1 MRIDGNTRLLAH
13 VGDPTSTFKAP
24 LIYNPY
30 FAKIG
35 FNGACVPMGVTAA
48 AFATAFPAIM
58 RFTNVDGALITMPHK
73 RTVVAMLAEAS
84 TAVRITGACNA
95 VRRLP
100 DGGLAGDMFDGE
112 GFVRALKRGG
122 RAVSGRS
129 ALIVGSGGVGSAIA
143 AALAAAGIGRMSLT
157 DKDMTLAE
165 ALAGRIAA
173 HYPAIRMSCGGAD
186 PAGHD
191 IVVNGTPLGMRD
203 GDPLPFDVARVDP
216 GAIVGEVVLKRA
228 MTPLLQAAAVRG
240 LAVQPGIDMLY
251 EQIPAYLAFFGMPV
265 ATAEELRE
273 IAPIGD

>member
-1 MRIDGNTRLLAH
+1 MRIDGNTRLIAH

-35 FNGACVPMGVTAA
+35 LNAACVPMGVTAA
-48 AFATAFPAIM
+48 EFAVAFPAIM

-100 DGGLAGDMFDGE
+100 DGGFAGDMFDGE
-112 GFVRALKRGG
+112 GFVRALRRAGHAIKG
-122 RAVSGRS
+122 RAAIV
-129 ALIVGSGGVGSAIA
+129 VGSGGVGSAIG
-143 AALAAAGIGRMSLT
+143 AALAAAGIG
-157 DKDMTLAE
+157 TLRLSDADHASAE
-165 ALAGRIAA
+165 ALAARIGA
-173 HYPAIRMSCGGAD
+173 HYPGLRITCGGPD

-203 GDPLPFDVARVDP
+203 EDPLPFDVARIDA
-216 GAIVGEVVLKRA
+216 GAVVGEVVLKRK
-228 MTPLLQAAAVRG
+228 MTPLLQAAVARG
-240 LAVQPGIDMLY
+240 LSVQTGLDMLY
-251 EQIPAYLAFFGMPV
+251 EQIPAYLAFFGLPV
-265 ATAEELRE
+265 ATAEELRDTAQ
-273 IAPIGD
+273 IAD